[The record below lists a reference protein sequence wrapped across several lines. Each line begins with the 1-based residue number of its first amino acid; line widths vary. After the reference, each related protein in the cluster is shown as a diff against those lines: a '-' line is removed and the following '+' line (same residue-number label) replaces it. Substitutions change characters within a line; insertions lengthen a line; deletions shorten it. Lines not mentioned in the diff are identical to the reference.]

1 MNKIHTGQRDM
12 DLQLSGKR
20 ALVTGSS
27 RGIGEAIAKTLAQ
40 EGVSVVVHGR
50 NRERTHRVAQEII
63 ADGGKAE
70 IAVGELDTDEGAKTV
85 AELALSSLGGVD
97 ILVNNAGTFSM
108 GGWIDT
114 TAEQWVQLYN
124 ANVVSMVRMIR
135 LLMPQMKE
143 SGWGRIIQIASTDGT
158 QPFAEQPDYA
168 ATKAANIN
176 MTVSLAKA
184 LAGTGITVN
193 TVSPGSIETEG
204 FDEILFKLGEA
215 QGGGTNLEQMKA
227 QVLKEMMSNPVSRL
241 GTPLDVACFIA
252 FISSPLAGYINGAN
266 LRVDGGWTQTIN

>member
-1 MNKIHTGQRDM
+1 M

-50 NRERTHRVAQEII
+50 NRERTHRVAQKII

-97 ILVNNAGTFSM
+97 ILVNNAGTFST

-135 LLMPQMKE
+135 LLMPQMKA

-168 ATKAANIN
+168 ATKTANIN
-176 MTVSLAKA
+176 MTVSLAKE

-193 TVSPGSIETEG
+193 TISPGSIETAG
-204 FDEILFKLGEA
+204 FDEVLCKLAEVQGEN
-215 QGGGTNLEQMKA
+215 TTLEEMKA
-227 QVLKEMMSNPVSRL
+227 QALEEMMSNPVNRL
-241 GTPLDVACFIA
+241 GTPLDVACLIA

-266 LRVDGGWTQTIN
+266 LRVDGGWIQTIN

>member
-1 MNKIHTGQRDM
+1 M
-12 DLQLSGKR
+12 DLQLDGKR

-50 NRERTHRVAQEII
+50 SEERTNRVAQEII

-70 IAVGELDTDEGAKTV
+70 TAVGELDTDEGAKTV
-85 AELALSSLGGVD
+85 ADKALSSLGGVD

-108 GGWIDT
+108 HGWMDT
-114 TAEQWVQLYN
+114 TTEQWVQLYN
-124 ANVVSMVRMIR
+124 ANVVSMVRMIQ
-135 LLMPQMKE
+135 LLTPQMKE
-143 SGWGRIIQIASTDGT
+143 LGWGRIIQIGSSDGT

-168 ATKAANIN
+168 ATKAVNIN
-176 MTVSLAKA
+176 MTVSLAKE

-193 TVSPGSIETEG
+193 TVSPGSIETAG
-204 FDEILFKLGEA
+204 VDEILLKLGEA
-215 QGGGTNLEQMKA
+215 QGGDTNLEQMKA
-227 QVLKEMMSNPVSRL
+227 QMLKEMMSNPVSRL
-241 GTPLDVACFIA
+241 GTPLDVAYLITFV
-252 FISSPLAGYINGAN
+252 SSPLAGYINGAN

>member
-1 MNKIHTGQRDM
+1 M
-12 DLQLSGKR
+12 DLQLGGKR

-50 NRERTHRVAQEII
+50 NRERTKRVAQEII
-63 ADGGKAE
+63 ANGGKAE
-70 IAVGELDTDEGAKTV
+70 TAVGELDTDEGAKMV
-85 AELALSSLGGVD
+85 ADLALSSLGGVD
-97 ILVNNAGTFSM
+97 ILINNAGTFSM
-108 GGWIDT
+108 GAWIDT
-114 TAEQWVQLYN
+114 TAEQWVRLYN

-158 QPFAEQPDYA
+158 RPYAEQPDYA

-176 MTVSLAKA
+176 MTVSLAKE

-193 TVSPGSIETEG
+193 TVSPGSIDTVG
-204 FDEILFKLGEA
+204 FDEILFKLAEA
-215 QGGGTNLEQMKA
+215 QGGGANLEQMKA
-227 QVLKEMMSNPVSRL
+227 QVLKEMLSNPVSRL
-241 GTPLDVACFIA
+241 GTPLDVACLVA
-252 FISSPLAGYINGAN
+252 FISSPLAGYINAAN
-266 LRVDGGWTQTIN
+266 LLVDGGWTQSVN